1 MQTNKHTSGPWFRTV
16 SQHNGETVYDIC
28 TAADNGEPKEM
39 IARVNHCVITPG
51 LAISDE
57 VRANARLIA
66 AAPDMLEALVAM
78 LKRDELNTCQH
89 EDTHRGGAIWEICD
103 GCGAKWADDRGGKP
117 TWEDPNEWVLARAA
131 IRKAKGES

>member
-1 MQTNKHTSGPWFRTV
+1 MSGGAFECQRLAIPPGVGFIAMQTNKHTSGPWFRTV

-66 AAPDMLEALVAM
+66 AAPDLLAAAIAALTIVNREQPDGSISADL
-78 LKRDELNTCQH
+78 LK
-89 EDTHRGGAIWEICD
+89 
-103 GCGAKWADDRGGKP
+103 
-117 TWEDPNEWVLARAA
+117 A
-131 IRKAKGES
+131 IRKATKGDA

>member
-66 AAPDMLEALVAM
+66 AAPDLLAALINCIPLLEASHLDNALVEEQT
-78 LKRDELNTCQH
+78 DFVEGIFEGYEQ
-89 EDTHRGGAIWEICD
+89 
-103 GCGAKWADDRGGKP
+103 AK
-117 TWEDPNEWVLARAA
+117 AA
-131 IRKAKGES
+131 IAKAKGAA

>member
-1 MQTNKHTSGPWFRTV
+1 MQTNKHTSEPWFRTV

-28 TAADNGEPKEM
+28 TAADNGEPKEI

-66 AAPDMLEALVAM
+66 AAPDLLAAAIAALTIVNREQPDGSIAAD
-78 LKRDELNTCQH
+78 LLN
-89 EDTHRGGAIWEICD
+89 
-103 GCGAKWADDRGGKP
+103 
-117 TWEDPNEWVLARAA
+117 A
-131 IRKAKGES
+131 IRKATKGAV